1 MGSRIGR
8 GCCLGAACAAC
19 CGGGIEDAGM
29 GEGDWA
35 DVVISDA
42 EIDQAVGGLGLML
55 ELHAA
60 TG

>member
-1 MGSRIGR
+1 
-8 GCCLGAACAAC
+8 
-19 CGGGIEDAGM
+19 M